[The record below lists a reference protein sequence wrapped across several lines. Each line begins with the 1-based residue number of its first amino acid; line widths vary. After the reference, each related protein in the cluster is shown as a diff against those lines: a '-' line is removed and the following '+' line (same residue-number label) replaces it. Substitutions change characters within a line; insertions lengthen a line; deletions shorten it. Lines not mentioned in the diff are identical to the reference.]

1 MGVVTL
7 TELEIILKITLL
19 LVTIIWT
26 TGKAVEQWRKLK
38 NPKS

>member
-7 TELEIILKITLL
+7 TEIEVLLKIAL
-19 LVTIIWT
+19 LVVTITWT

-38 NPKS
+38 D